1 LISKKIRVLRV
12 ISLLIAI
19 VMFCSISIF
28 GLSGCKTV
36 ESNEKEDIAA
46 GEDLQIETEVEVEDI
61 TDVEDTEAD
70 EVEET
75 GEEATGIA
83 DMEITDNDIN
93 LLSGLKLSDSVQN
106 GRPVAVMIENSPA
119 ARFQSG
125 LIDADI
131 VFEVVDEG
139 GVTRYVAVFSSTDA
153 KIMGPVRSAR
163 IYYAEIARSFDPIYL
178 FWGTYNEA
186 YPVLKNMD
194 MDLLDAN
201 SDAYVP
207 YTNAGWR
214 DYSRSDVNWSSAFI
228 DIKGIKEDAAEHG
241 YSLEGGQ
248 SPMKFKLDAADSER
262 GSITDIAIDISLP
275 AYLIDFKYDKT
286 KNKYFKSVAGDP
298 HLDFDS
304 GEQLSLNNVI
314 VLVTAIEGPVDAAGH
329 MAVRTCGTHA
339 TGTAYYFM
347 DGDVVEGTWG
357 RSSIFDPF
365 EFKDSNGN
373 PVLFNRGSTWV
384 CMIPGIDRLTY

>member
-1 LISKKIRVLRV
+1 MISKKTRRLRV
-12 ISLLIAI
+12 ISLLIVV
-19 VMFCSISIF
+19 VMFCSLSIF

-46 GEDLQIETEVEVEDI
+46 GEDLQIETEVEI
-61 TDVEDTEAD
+61 EDTTDAEETKAE

-75 GEEATGIA
+75 GEEENSITNL
-83 DMEITDNDIN
+83 EITGDIN
-93 LLSGLKLSDSVQN
+93 ILSGQELSDSVQN

-201 SDAYVP
+201 SDAHVP

-214 DYSRSDVNWSSAFI
+214 DYSRSEISWSSAFI

-248 SPMKFKLDAADSER
+248 SPMKFKLDAADSKR
-262 GSITDIAIDISLP
+262 GSITNISIDISLP
-275 AYLIDFKYDKT
+275 AYLIDFEYDKT
-286 KNKYFKSVAGDP
+286 KNKYFKSVAGAP
-298 HLDFDS
+298 HVDFDS

-314 VLVTAIEGPVDAAGH
+314 VLVTAIDGPVDAAGH
-329 MAVRTCGTHA
+329 MAVRTCGTHE

-365 EFKDSNGN
+365 EFKDSDGN
-373 PVLFNRGSTWV
+373 PILFNRGSSWV

>member
-1 LISKKIRVLRV
+1 LISKKTRGLRIASLV
-12 ISLLIAI
+12 IAV
-19 VMFCSISIF
+19 VMFCSIIVLS
-28 GLSGCKTV
+28 LSGCKTGGTV
-36 ESNEKEDIAA
+36 TEEDITA
-46 GEDLQIETEVEVEDI
+46 GEDQQTETEVEEEDAAG
-61 TDVEDTEAD
+61 TEST
-70 EVEET
+70 ETEET
-75 GEEATGIA
+75 EETEEEESSIA
-83 DMEITDNDIN
+83 NLEITGNIN
-93 LLSGLKLSDSVQN
+93 LLSGLELSDTVQN

-125 LIDADI
+125 LINADI

-139 GVTRYVAVFSSTDA
+139 GVTRYIAIFSSNDVE
-153 KIMGPVRSAR
+153 IMGPVRSTR
-163 IYYAEIARSFDPIYL
+163 IYYAEIARSFDPLYV

-201 SDAYVP
+201 SDAHVP
-207 YTNAGWR
+207 YTDAGWR
-214 DYSRSDVNWSSAFI
+214 DYSRSEISWSSAFI
-228 DIKGIKEDAAEHG
+228 DTQGIKEDAAGHG

-262 GSITDIAIDISLP
+262 GSITDIAINISLP
-275 AYLIDFKYDKT
+275 AYLIDFKYDKI
-286 KNKYFKSVAGDP
+286 KNKYFKSVAGAP
-298 HLDFDS
+298 HLDFES

-314 VLVTAIEGPVDAAGH
+314 VLVTAIDGPIDAAGH
-329 MAVRTCGTHA
+329 MAVRTTGTHGA
-339 TGTAYYFM
+339 GNAYYFM

-365 EFKDSNGN
+365 EFKDIDGN
-373 PVLFNRGSTWV
+373 SILFNRGSTWI